1 MYEIDSK
8 LLELEAK
15 GTPIRVSLIGCG
27 QMGKDIVAQI
37 SKMKGI
43 ECDIV
48 VDVDPAIAVD
58 GYRQAGYQA
67 GDIVVTDSLETAE
80 EAVSAGKKVAS
91 SNYRLAVAASRTQVV
106 IDATGSPEM

>member
-58 GYRQAGYQA
+58 GYRQAG
-67 GDIVVTDSLETAE
+67 
-80 EAVSAGKKVAS
+80 
-91 SNYRLAVAASRTQVV
+91 
-106 IDATGSPEM
+106 